1 MLEELELNN
10 LIIDWEKAI
19 EHRNYKSILYLVQT
33 ELNELYKEMEEPNKT
48 ILDLI
53 NKIEIRLLLGFVP
66 HKGVMKEWIDE
77 GIVHNIPRTL
87 EWINLDL
94 KEVQDSIK
102 SNRLNELIIKIDHV
116 IKLTK

>member
-1 MLEELELNN
+1 M
-10 LIIDWEKAI
+10 
-19 EHRNYKSILYLVQT
+19 YLVQT
-33 ELNELYKEMEEPNKT
+33 ELNEVYQEMEEPNKT
-48 ILDLI
+48 ILDII

-94 KEVQDSIK
+94 KEVQDSTRSK
-102 SNRLNELIIKIDHV
+102 RLNDLIDKIDDI